1 MTTAIG
7 LDEVGYGAWAG
18 PVCVCATFFPK
29 PIPDEIL
36 AEIKDS
42 KKLSKRKRESIFNVV
57 KDLVKYGIGYADPSE
72 IDQMNVRQATNT
84 AMMRALE
91 MLEVDYKSKQ
101 YRILIDGNS
110 NPGFSENI
118 KTIIKGD
125 DKIKQISCASIIAK
139 VTRDF
144 VMSILHQEF
153 PVYHWETNVG
163 YGTKDHIEA
172 LKRYGPSKYHRVSY
186 KPFQQNL

>member
-29 PIPDEIL
+29 PIPDGIL
-36 AEIKDS
+36 TEIKDS

-57 KDLVKYGIGYADPSE
+57 KDLVKYGIGYADPAE
-72 IDQMNVRQATNT
+72 IDQMNIRQATNR
-84 AMMRALE
+84 AMMRSLE